1 MPATATQIQ
10 SENLHALCYLS
21 QAIDTLT
28 VNDINDL
35 VKQASLFNLNH
46 GITGVLC
53 FHHQK
58 FFQYIEGPESKIS
71 ALFDRI
77 CNDKRHI
84 VLNTIH
90 IPTSNSRRYRDWS
103 MMRVFPSLNTGTMT
117 LLDSIMH
124 IIESTTGQSSVETSA
139 EAALARLL
147 DCMGNK
153 PLRENIENDIV
164 GKKVVVI
171 GASAGGII
179 AIKELL
185 ADLPKD
191 INASILIAI
200 HLSPNHKTLLDAIL
214 ERESGFHVQIAQ
226 DHDLILPGTIHLI
239 PPSKNLEVKGG
250 RILISDQHRIDSS
263 IAAHSLDLE
272 SKVPH
277 PIDILFTSVA
287 EQYGRKAIGVIL
299 SGSGCDGT
307 RGAKALQEA
316 GAIVLAQSPETSEFD
331 SMPQSAIDENVVNRI
346 LSPKQLARFIET
358 NIQTQSDPPNVI
370 LDERDSN
377 TIENILVQLAEHGAN
392 FTKYKRKTVNN
403 RILRRKALLELDTLQ
418 DYLELVANSEVER
431 RLLKSDLLICVTEFF
446 RDAIAWDSL
455 RGLVEVELMDI
466 VASEDTLRVW
476 VPGCA
481 TGEEAYSIAIMLQ
494 EIYDKHGLQPNYKI
508 FATDL
513 SEKSVGSTANGIYKT
528 SSLKNFSE
536 DHIKKYFIE
545 VDDVYQVRQSVRE
558 NVITTV
564 HNLIDDA
571 PFTNTH
577 LVCCRNVIIYMQ
589 PELQAQVLRILHFA
603 LYKGGILF
611 LGPSESTGHMGSEFK
626 TISQKWNL
634 HIKKYDKKIPLH
646 LESNRYIPHET
657 KTAIQTQKRTRVTKV
672 RVKDQSMYRKGIE
685 ALCLAQNKTA
695 LIINERRDVELV
707 VCDPVGLLKVARG
720 QPDTSIEKL
729 LVNSLVPTVVVNLQQ
744 LIKLKQDFIIYRD
757 IRCFDNHN
765 QEVCIDMEIH
775 RLTQE
780 SDEQTWLLTCT
791 LNEEVKH
798 SSTVSPSD
806 GTTMDTGQSSNS
818 DLEISEIKK
827 KLAETDAQLEDTR
840 TVLFDTVQELEKSNQ
855 EQQDAFE
862 QLTAANEELQ
872 STNEELQSVNEEL
885 YTVNFEYQSKIHELS
900 DLTNDM
906 DNLMRC
912 TDIGIVFIDSNMSI
926 RRFTEQATKLTNL
939 TPSAIG
945 NSVSLISQKLNF
957 PEMEQRVSHVIS
969 LGKSYECDIDYDNC
983 PGRLHIGIYPYTIDS
998 NFAQGAIITMLDL
1011 SNLQSFSVD
1020 PLSTEEE
1027 PLNVD

>member
-1 MPATATQIQ
+1 MPVAAKQFQ
-10 SENLHALCYLS
+10 SENIHALCYLS
-21 QAIDTLT
+21 QAIDTLN

-35 VKQASLFNLNH
+35 VKQAGLFNLNN

-77 CNDKRHI
+77 CKDNRHT

-90 IPTSNSRRYRDWS
+90 IPTSNSRRYREWS

-124 IIESTTGQSSVETSA
+124 IIESTAGQSNIETSA

-147 DCMGNK
+147 DCMGSR
-153 PLRENIENDIV
+153 PLKENIENDIV

-191 INASILIAI
+191 INALILIAI
-200 HLSPNHKTLLDAIL
+200 HLSPNHKTLLDSIL

-250 RILISDQHRIDSS
+250 RILISDQNRIDSPT
-263 IAAHSLDLE
+263 ALNSLDPE

-331 SMPQSAIDENVVNRI
+331 SMPQSAIDENVVNRV

-358 NIQTQSDPPNVI
+358 NIQTQSDPPNVV
-370 LDERDSN
+370 LNEDDAN
-377 TIENILVQLAEHGAN
+377 TIESILVQLAEHGAN
-392 FTKYKRKTVNN
+392 FTKYKRKTINN
-403 RILRRKALLELDTLQ
+403 RILRRKALLELETLEN
-418 DYLELVANSEVER
+418 YLELVAHSEVER

-455 RGLVEVELMDI
+455 RGLVEIELMD
-466 VASEDTLRVW
+466 VVGSEDTLRVW

-513 SEKSVGSTANGIYKT
+513 SEKSVSATAGGIYKT

-536 DHIKKYFIE
+536 DHIKKYFIK
-545 VDDVYQVRQSVRE
+545 VDGAYQVRQSIRE

-611 LGPSESTGHMGSEFK
+611 LGPSESTGYMGSEFK

-657 KTAIQTQKRTRVTKV
+657 KIANPARKRKKITKV

-720 QPDTSIEKL
+720 QPDTSIDKL

-744 LIKLKQDFIIYRD
+744 LIKLEQDLIIYRD

-765 QEVCIDMEIH
+765 QEVCINMEIH

-780 SDEQTWLLTCT
+780 SDEQTWLLTCN
-791 LNEEVKH
+791 LNDEVENNSTGLPTDGVTVETES
-798 SSTVSPSD
+798 SSTSD
-806 GTTMDTGQSSNS
+806 H
-818 DLEISEIKK
+818 EISEIKM
-827 KLAETDAQLEDTR
+827 KLTETNAQLGDTR
-840 TVLFDTVQELEKSNQ
+840 KVLFDTVQELEKSNQ

-912 TDIGIVFIDSNMSI
+912 TDIGIVFIDSNLSI

-945 NSVSLISQKLNF
+945 NSISLISQKLNF

-1027 PLNVD
+1027 PLTVD

>member
-1 MPATATQIQ
+1 MPVPATQIQ
-10 SENLHALCYLS
+10 PENIHALCYLS
-21 QAIDTLT
+21 KAIDSLS
-28 VNDINDL
+28 VSDINEM
-35 VKQASLFNLNH
+35 VKQASFFNLNN

-58 FFQYIEGPESKIS
+58 FFQYIEGPESKIL

-77 CNDKRHI
+77 SNDERHT
-84 VLNTIH
+84 VENTIH
-90 IPTSNSRRYRDWS
+90 FPTSNSRRYSDWS

-117 LLDSIMH
+117 LLDSIIH
-124 IIESTTGQSSVETSA
+124 IIESTRDKTNIESSA
-139 EAALARLL
+139 EAALSRLL
-147 DCMGNK
+147 DCMGSN

-164 GKKVVVI
+164 GKKVIVI
-171 GASAGGII
+171 GASAGGIV

-185 ADLPKD
+185 ANLPKD

-200 HLSPNHKTLLDAIL
+200 HLSPNHKTLLDSIL

-226 DHDLILPGTIHLI
+226 DRDLILPGTIHLI

-250 RILISDQHRIDSS
+250 RIRISDQSRIESAG
-263 IAAHSLDLE
+263 AAHNLDPE
-272 SKVPH
+272 TKVPH
-277 PIDILFTSVA
+277 PIDILFASVA

-307 RGAKALQEA
+307 RGAKALQES

-346 LSPKQLARFIET
+346 LAPKQIARFIET
-358 NIQTQSDPPNVI
+358 NIQTQSDSPNVV
-370 LDERDSN
+370 LNERDSR
-377 TIENILVQLAEHGAN
+377 TIENILVELAEHGAN

-403 RILRRKALLELDTLQ
+403 RILRRKALLELETLD
-418 DYLELVANSEVER
+418 DYLDLLSSSEVER

-446 RDAIAWDSL
+446 RDGIAWDSL

-513 SEKSVGSTANGIYKT
+513 SEKSVNSTANGIYKT
-528 SSLKNFSE
+528 ASLKNFSE
-536 DHIKKYFIE
+536 EHIKKYFVEIE
-545 VDDVYQVRQSVRE
+545 NAHQVRQSIRE

-589 PELQAQVLRILHFA
+589 PELQAHVLRILHFA

-611 LGPSESTGHMGSEFK
+611 LGPSESTGQMSPEFK

-634 HIKKYDKKIPLH
+634 HLKKYDKKIPLH
-646 LESNRYIPHET
+646 LESNRYIPQET
-657 KTAIQTQKRTRVTKV
+657 KTVNPTLNRTRVTKA
-672 RVKDQSMYRKGIE
+672 RTKDQPMYRKGIE
-685 ALCLAQNKTA
+685 ALCQAQNKTA

-707 VCDPVGLLKVARG
+707 ICDPVGLLKVARG

-729 LVNSLVPTVVVNLQQ
+729 LVTSLVPTVVVNLQQ
-744 LIKLKQDFIIYRD
+744 LSKLEQDFIVYRE
-757 IRCFDNHN
+757 IKCSDNHN
-765 QEVCIDMEIH
+765 QDVCVDMEIH

-780 SDEQTWLLTCT
+780 SDEQTWLLTCS
-791 LNEEVKH
+791 LNEKVQKNKTD
-798 SSTVSPSD
+798 SQAD
-806 GTTMDTGQSSNS
+806 GAVFEAGSSSN
-818 DLEISEIKK
+818 LESAA
-827 KLAETDAQLEDTR
+827 KLAELQSQLEDTR
-840 TVLFDTVQELEKSNQ
+840 KVLFETVQELEKSNQ

-906 DNLMRC
+906 DNLMRS
-912 TDIGIVFIDSNMSI
+912 TDIGIVFIDSNLSI
-926 RRFTEQATKLTNL
+926 RRFTEQAVKLAKL
-939 TPSAIG
+939 TPSAMG

-957 PEMEQRVSHVIS
+957 PEMDKWVSHVVS

-1011 SNLQSFSVD
+1011 SNLKSFSVD
-1020 PLSTEEE
+1020 PLSTKEE
-1027 PLNVD
+1027 PVPVD